1 MSKAWFSLVTLACLW
16 EEEMDG
22 EAHTGW
28 RSEPHLNFKISLVM
42 DVELI
47 LIFLEH
53 HQPLSKIFGKLGESR
68 SKHFLSFMWRE
79 V

>member
-1 MSKAWFSLVTLACLW
+1 MSKAWFELVTLACLW

-22 EAHTGW
+22 DSHTGW
-28 RSEPHLNFKISLVM
+28 RSEPHLNFKISLMM

-47 LIFLEH
+47 LIILDS
-53 HQPLSKIFGKLGESR
+53 SKIFGKLRESR